1 MNYQL
6 SFNLTTWQKS
16 HFLPESKS
24 ERNIFTEKQN
34 KLTNQT
40 IEGNSIGLQERG
52 MTRDDPGTGVLVV
65 IKVLCARLVSGREM
79 TFGPSTAQALKLPRK
94 RALVGL
100 RLCNPQPQG
109 NALLP
114 LPSGSVYFLNV
125 NSGDRFKACLEIK
138 HIIM

>member
-1 MNYQL
+1 M
-6 SFNLTTWQKS
+6 
-16 HFLPESKS
+16 
-24 ERNIFTEKQN
+24 
-34 KLTNQT
+34 
-40 IEGNSIGLQERG
+40 RG
-52 MTRDDPGTGVLVV
+52 DPGTGVLVV
-65 IKVLCARLVSGREM
+65 VKVLCARLVSESEM

-114 LPSGSVYFLNV
+114 SGSVYFLNI